1 MFTTRLFKHGTLY
14 LRRKI
19 STEKRKSGIGKMVHI
34 YNTGREKIEEKGM
47 ERIFVGKNWRERFR
61 FRVVIDNTTVGMKS
75 EREVRGGKKMDRNR
89 IVREKK
95 R

>member
-14 LRRKI
+14 EEKYLQRK
-19 STEKRKSGIGKMVHI
+19 ENQEQVRQYI
-34 YNTGREKIEEKGM
+34 YNTGREKIEEKGT
-47 ERIFVGKNWRERFR
+47 ERIFGGKNWRERFR